1 MSVMDCCGSE
11 AEQLSYV
18 KEDKLGQ
25 CLTCGDK
32 DCCDDFC
39 NG

>member
-1 MSVMDCCGSE
+1 MDCCGSE